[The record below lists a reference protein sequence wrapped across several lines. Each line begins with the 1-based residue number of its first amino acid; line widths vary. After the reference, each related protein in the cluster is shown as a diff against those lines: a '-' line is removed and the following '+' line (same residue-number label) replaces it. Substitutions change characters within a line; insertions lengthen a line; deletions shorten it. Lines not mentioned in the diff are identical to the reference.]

1 VGEGL
6 FGVVLVLGL
15 VAAAGLVVAGF
26 WLQKKRHE
34 RFFAWAVRH
43 GWTYTRSDRSLV
55 SISRGQPFNV
65 GDSKRATE
73 VLRGTFESRP
83 ALSFTY
89 QWTTGSGKSRTT
101 QHAHVV
107 ALGLPTYLPT
117 VEVTPEGLGARL
129 AKLMGVQDIQF
140 ESEAFNRAYR
150 VAASDRRVAHAIL
163 HPRLMQ
169 RLLSPDALGNAWRID
184 GTWILSWASGT
195 SDLDRLAARLGL
207 LSGVVRSVPRHVW
220 QDHGYDPAPS
230 TLAGPPPEAT
240 IA

>member
-1 VGEGL
+1 MA
-6 FGVVLVLGL
+6 GL
-15 VAAAGLVVAGF
+15 VIILGLVVAVGLVFVGF
-26 WLQKKRHE
+26 WVQRKRHE

-43 GWTYTRSDRSLV
+43 GWTYTHADRSLV

-89 QWTTGSGKSRTT
+89 QWTTGTGKHRTT

-107 ALGLPTYLPT
+107 ALGLPAYLPT

-129 AKLMGVQDIQF
+129 AKLVGAQDMQL
-140 ESEAFNRAYR
+140 ESEAFNRAFR

-163 HPRLMQ
+163 HPRLME
-169 RLLSPDALGNAWRID
+169 RLLRGDALGSAWRIG
-184 GTWILSWASGT
+184 GTWILSWEPGT
-195 SDLDRLAARLGL
+195 TDLDRLAPRLGL
-207 LSGVVRSVPRHVW
+207 LAAVVRSVPRHVW
-220 QDHGYDPAPS
+220 QDHGYDPAPA
-230 TLAGPPPEAT
+230 TLSSPPPDAT